1 MNDEIA
7 QRLWSWS
14 MHTGDSLFAEAADEI
29 ARLNDLV
36 AELVPYML
44 LDVRSGLELGTPTAD
59 CCDNCGDCDWYA
71 EAMDWVRRIESGELG
86 DVKFAFFP

>member
-29 ARLNDLV
+29 ERLRDLV

-44 LDVRSGLELGTPTAD
+44 QDVRWGLELGAPPED
-59 CCDNCGDCDWYA
+59 HSDNCSDCDWYA
-71 EAMDWVRRIESGELG
+71 EAMDWKRRIESGELG
-86 DVKFAFFP
+86 DVTLGDC

>member
-14 MHTGDSLFAEAADEI
+14 MHTGDPLFAEAAEEI

-36 AELVPYML
+36 AELIPYML
-44 LDVRSGLELGTPTAD
+44 LDVRSGLDLGTPPKD
-59 CCDNCGDCDWYA
+59 CCDNCSDCDWYA
-71 EAMDWVRRIESGELG
+71 EAMDWKRRIESGELG
-86 DVKFAFFP
+86 DVTLGDR